1 MENNKENIIDY
12 GKWTV
17 PSGWNELTLGMFSK
31 IEKYYSD
38 KEKDFDIREV
48 LHLLCNKSVDE
59 VNALPIEFAERL
71 MKSLQWLTESPK
83 YGEASPYIIIN
94 GEKYQVNVQEKL
106 KTGEYISV
114 DTTIKSDP
122 HNYAAIL
129 AILCRKEGE
138 VYDSKFENEVLPSR
152 LEMFENAPMLECMKV
167 ISFFLNLW
175 IVLNEHTQL
184 YMTVKEAL
192 NLTRKRIETLHKN
205 GEVSRLSMKLQMR
218 KLKKLEKSINSI

>member
-1 MENNKENIIDY
+1 MEDKENIIDY
-12 GKWTV
+12 GKWSC
-17 PSGWNELTLGMFSK
+17 PKSWEELDLKTFQE
-31 IEKYYSD
+31 IERYYSN
-38 KEKDFDIREV
+38 KEKEFDIREV
-48 LHLLCNKSVDE
+48 LHILCHRTLDE

-192 NLTRKRIETLHKN
+192 NLTRKHIETLHKN
-205 GEVSRLSMKLQMR
+205 GEVSKLYMKLQMR